1 MGRYAHE
8 FDRSL
13 SDPEGFW
20 GDAAKNLDW
29 YQAPSVVLDAS
40 SPPFY
45 RWLADGTLNT
55 CFNAL
60 DRHVRD
66 GRGNQAALI
75 YDSPVTGACQTLT
88 YRQLLDQVARFKIGM
103 YSRTRLTSIPQDAD
117 TMTLGAASSMRAA
130 SSGAAK
136 PPNTTECT
144 APMRAQAS
152 MAMTASGIIGM

>member
-20 GDAAKNLDW
+20 GDAAKNIDW

-45 RWLADGTLNT
+45 RWFADGTMKT

-60 DRHVRD
+60 DRHV
-66 GRGNQAALI
+66 
-75 YDSPVTGACQTLT
+75 LT
-88 YRQLLDQVARFKIGM
+88 AGG
-103 YSRTRLTSIPQDAD
+103 TRP
-117 TMTLGAASSMRAA
+117 R
-130 SSGAAK
+130 
-136 PPNTTECT
+136 
-144 APMRAQAS
+144 
-152 MAMTASGIIGM
+152 